1 MQNTPETTKIS
12 IQIERGNIKM
22 LFHHFVLNPLFSG
35 VIGFSF
41 LFTFLILT
49 KIFTTIFYPTYILN
63 VTTND
68 IFISLLGFLGA
79 FLIKL
84 LLILRKVRLGHK

>member
-1 MQNTPETTKIS
+1 MQNTPEIRKIS
-12 IQIERGNIKM
+12 IQLERGNIKM
-22 LFHHFVLNPLFSG
+22 LFNHFVLNPLFSG

-41 LFTFLILT
+41 LFTFLILA

-68 IFISLLGFLGA
+68 ILISLLGFFAA

-84 LLILRKVRLGHK
+84 LLNLKKIKLGHK